1 MGAFNSACIVVVV
14 VVVSLFV
21 ERGLNYAIIE
31 DDQVWLS
38 LSHWGLFDGAP
49 LWTVQHYELIK

>member
-1 MGAFNSACIVVVV
+1 MGAFNSACIVVV
-14 VVVSLFV
+14 SLSV
-21 ERGLNYAIIE
+21 ERDLNYAIIE

-49 LWTVQHYELIK
+49 LWTVQHYELIIMRRE

>member
-1 MGAFNSACIVVVV
+1 MGAFNSACIVVV
-14 VVVSLFV
+14 SLFV
-21 ERGLNYAIIE
+21 DRDLNYAIIE